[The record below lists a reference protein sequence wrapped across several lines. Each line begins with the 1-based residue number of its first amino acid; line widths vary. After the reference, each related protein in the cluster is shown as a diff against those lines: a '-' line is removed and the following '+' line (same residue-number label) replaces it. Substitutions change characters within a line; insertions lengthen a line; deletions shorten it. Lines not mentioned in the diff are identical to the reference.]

1 MSALASDDTPEGDP
15 EPGSAAAPASAAT
28 SEPAAADPEQVP
40 GVTVV
45 PATFRLVSFDATEI
59 AEIAAS
65 LHRRV
70 GLPAGLPLRI
80 EVNELTPLGR
90 AHLASVEP
98 AVLAVESGG
107 IENAHRPRHLS
118 RKNATELL
126 GRLLLRLR
134 DRLDHAFGDPPD
146 EGDLS
151 LALSTA
157 WDVYSM
163 ARLER
168 LGQPVQRPRW
178 QYHYRLR
185 HGFSDAA
192 DAAFARI
199 WAAESLTWAELEQ
212 LSRSTTD

>member
-1 MSALASDDTPEGDP
+1 MSALASDDTPESDA
-15 EPGSAAAPASAAT
+15 E
-28 SEPAAADPEQVP
+28 SEPAPMAADVEQVP
-40 GVTVV
+40 GITVV
-45 PATFRLVSFDATEI
+45 PPTFRLVAFDATEI

-65 LHRRV
+65 LRGRV
-70 GLPAGLPLRI
+70 GLPAGLPIRI

-90 AHLASVEP
+90 AQLVSVEP
-98 AVLAVESGG
+98 AVMTVESGG
-107 IENAHRPRHLS
+107 IENAHRPRHMS
-118 RKNATELL
+118 KKNATELL

-134 DRLDHAFGDPPD
+134 DRLDPAFGDPPD
-146 EGDLS
+146 EDDLS
-151 LALSTA
+151 MALSTA

-192 DAAFARI
+192 DAAFAQV
-199 WAAESLTWAELEQ
+199 WAAESLTWAELER
-212 LSRSTTD
+212 LSRSATG